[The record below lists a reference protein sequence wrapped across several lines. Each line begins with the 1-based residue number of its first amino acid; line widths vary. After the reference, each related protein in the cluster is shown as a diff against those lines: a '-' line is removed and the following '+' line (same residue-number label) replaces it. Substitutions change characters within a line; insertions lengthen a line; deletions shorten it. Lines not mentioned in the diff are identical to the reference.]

1 MSGSRVGASGGIDE
15 PLPSSTSLGASG
27 VRGTSV
33 APGVNE
39 DVPAGRKEDCEG
51 VAVGED
57 NGVPRKAEG
66 NEEDPEKYASMC
78 SESVKSRMKCPV
90 QLA

>member
-1 MSGSRVGASGGIDE
+1 M
-15 PLPSSTSLGASG
+15 
-27 VRGTSV
+27 
-33 APGVNE
+33 NE

-78 SESVKSRMKCPV
+78 SESVKSRMKCLFSLRRRQCSYTFPTRRKARKV
-90 QLA
+90 RITETLVMLQLPHP